1 MQQKFVQSVAAHY
14 PPAQHASVQAL
25 FADAASLDA
34 LPVQAFMAALVCN
47 RS

>member
-14 PPAQHASVQAL
+14 PTAQHAPIQAL
-25 FADAASLDA
+25 FADTASLDI